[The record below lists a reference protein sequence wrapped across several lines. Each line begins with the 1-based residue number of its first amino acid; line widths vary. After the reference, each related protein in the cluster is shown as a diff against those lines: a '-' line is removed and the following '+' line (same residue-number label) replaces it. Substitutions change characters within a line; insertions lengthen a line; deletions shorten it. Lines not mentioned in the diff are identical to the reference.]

1 MFLMTPVLTRS
12 HVKFMLALQD
22 LFLFLFKLLFFD
34 LPLRLSVLVDGLLFL
49 ANDAPF
55 DLQLVFLDLTLLL
68 LEVLFELGHARLV
81 VLLQLALAL
90 LLL

>member
-1 MFLMTPVLTRS
+1 MTPVLARS

-22 LFLFLFKLLFFD
+22 LFLFLFKLLLFD
-34 LPLRLSVLVDGLLFL
+34 LPLRLSVLVDSLLFL

-55 DLQLVFLDLTLLL
+55 DLQFVFLDLTLLL

-90 LLL
+90 LLF